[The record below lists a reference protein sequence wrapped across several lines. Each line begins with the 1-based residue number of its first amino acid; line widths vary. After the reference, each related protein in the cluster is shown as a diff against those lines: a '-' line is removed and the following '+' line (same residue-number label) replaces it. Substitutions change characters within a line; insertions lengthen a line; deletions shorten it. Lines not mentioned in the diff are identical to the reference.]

1 MLVGIYTVLF
11 FISFIS
17 TNLIRNYA
25 TTHLMDLPGSRSSHT
40 VPTPRGGGMAIAVS
54 FYLGL
59 SVLLALGLIG
69 SHYGWIVLGAVPLI
83 WISWLDDHQH
93 VPIRYRL
100 AVQLSSAVWLVYL
113 AWPDMLGSLIPANP
127 VMGVVGT
134 LLCTVLII
142 WIINLY
148 NFMDGI
154 DALAGLEFCS
164 LMLGVVCSLI
174 WLDRLQ
180 GSGMETA
187 FMAVLGLVSV
197 LGFLPLNWPPA
208 RIFMGDTGSN
218 FLGYLLAAMAMI
230 TISQH
235 HLGVAFWL
243 IAPAVFWMDASVT
256 LAKRLLTG
264 QAIYQPHRTHA
275 YQHAALRFNSHK
287 KVSVTIS
294 AINLLYL
301 IPLALFSELYTT
313 FVGIFIAAAYLPVFS
328 LAIYFKAGTLLEQ
341 ER

>member
-1 MLVGIYTVLF
+1 
-11 FISFIS
+11 
-17 TNLIRNYA
+17 
-25 TTHLMDLPGSRSSHT
+25 
-40 VPTPRGGGMAIAVS
+40 MAIAVS

-113 AWPDMLGSLIPANP
+113 VWPDRLGSLIPTNP
-127 VMGVVGT
+127 IMGVVST
-134 LLCTVLII
+134 LLGTVLII

-218 FLGYLLAAMAMI
+218 YLGYLLAAMAII
-230 TISQH
+230 TINQH
-235 HLGVAFWL
+235 QLGVAFWL
-243 IAPAVFWMDASVT
+243 IAPAIFWVDASVT
-256 LAKRLLTG
+256 LARRLLTG
-264 QAIYQPHRTHA
+264 QTIYRPHRTHA
-275 YQHAALRFNSHK
+275 YQHAALRLNSHK
-287 KVSVTIS
+287 KVSVAIA

-301 IPLALFSELYTT
+301 IPLALFSELYQT

-328 LAIYFKAGTLLEQ
+328 LPIYFKAGTLMEQ